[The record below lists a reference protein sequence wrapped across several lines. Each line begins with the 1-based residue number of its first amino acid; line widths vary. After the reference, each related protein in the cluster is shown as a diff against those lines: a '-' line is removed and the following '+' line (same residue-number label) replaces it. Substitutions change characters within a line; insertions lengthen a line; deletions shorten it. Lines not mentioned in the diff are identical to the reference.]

1 MKVIRAFNILTGD
14 VDYTKEKGY
23 CSSLYDGIECCC
35 IKSDSTIITNDDS
48 KQSGSETPPIKLPT
62 TPAKKNSIPCATITQ
77 NATENASETCD
88 DTCTCATNMSDS
100 TALNLCCN
108 QPNNQ
113 HYLHNHVNDSLTKN
127 HHHEHSNHNH
137 DHDHNHDGH
146 DEKSCSSSSSSSSSP
161 CTSPR
166 TCKHTIDTNKYKFH
180 SNEQHLHLKVDKK
193 FIADLIIRAEPEI
206 QGRYVIAQKNKK
218 VYSLPFA
225 LKHVLTNR

>member
-48 KQSGSETPPIKLPT
+48 KQSGSDTPPIKTPT
-62 TPAKKNSIPCATITQ
+62 TPVKKNLIPCATTTQ
-77 NATENASETCD
+77 KATEIASETCD
-88 DTCTCATNMSDS
+88 DTCTCATNTSDS

-113 HYLHNHVNDSLTKN
+113 HYLHNHVNDSLAKN
-127 HHHEHSNHNH
+127 HHHEHSN
-137 DHDHNHDGH
+137 HNHDGH
-146 DEKSCSSSSSSSSSP
+146 DEKSCSSSP
-161 CTSPR
+161 CASPR

-206 QGRYVIAQKNKK
+206 QGRYVIGQKKQIL
-218 VYSLPFA
+218 YSLTFA
-225 LKHVLTNR
+225 LKHVLKNRL